1 MTYSEKVLLV
11 LRTESVPKFTAMTV
25 PLLSAASK
33 RNVHVK
39 LMLSERAYTYN
50 HRKEHL
56 VSLLDFNKE
65 IGKPLIEIKIFHVR
79 NSLTYLSNF
88 FRNYVSTFS
97 FRLQPFHI

>member
-1 MTYSEKVLLV
+1 
-11 LRTESVPKFTAMTV
+11 MTV
-25 PLLSAASK
+25 PSLSAASK

-79 NSLTYLSNF
+79 NSLSYLP
-88 FRNYVSTFS
+88 FS
-97 FRLQPFHI
+97 